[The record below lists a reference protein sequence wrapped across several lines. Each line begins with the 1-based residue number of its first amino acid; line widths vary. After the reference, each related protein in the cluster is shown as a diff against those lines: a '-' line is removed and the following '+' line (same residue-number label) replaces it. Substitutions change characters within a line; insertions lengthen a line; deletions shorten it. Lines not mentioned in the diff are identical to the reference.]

1 VNRNLRATRFCPAG
15 PALAPWY
22 RPASRFAWPSKAFA
36 KFVAIVLLPVTEEYR
51 MPPRANW
58 KGYLRLS
65 LVSCPI
71 ALYPASS
78 LSEKVSF
85 NRINRKTGNRLKQQN
100 VDSETGEV
108 VPREDIAR
116 GYEIGK
122 GQYLIIEDEEF
133 EAVEVESTRTI
144 DIDEFV
150 PRKEIDDRYI
160 DSPYYI
166 APDGQVGQ
174 DAFAVIRDTIGKMN
188 MVALGRVVLT
198 RREHVIALEPRG
210 RGLLGMTLRYPYEV
224 RDEQPYFEDIPELK
238 LPKDMMDLAGHI
250 VSNKSGHFDPSHF
263 EDRYENALIDLL
275 KKKEAG
281 EKIAP
286 VRGAP
291 PPRVVNLMD
300 ALRAS
305 IDAEKKKAPAPSTQV
320 RRPAKKKASQK

>member
-1 VNRNLRATRFCPAG
+1 
-15 PALAPWY
+15 
-22 RPASRFAWPSKAFA
+22 
-36 KFVAIVLLPVTEEYR
+36 
-51 MPPRANW
+51 
-58 KGYLRLS
+58 
-65 LVSCPI
+65 
-71 ALYPASS
+71 
-78 LSEKVSF
+78 
-85 NRINRKTGNRLKQQN
+85 LKQQN

-108 VPREDIAR
+108 VPREDTAR

-122 GQYLIIEDEEF
+122 GQYLIVDDDEL

-144 DIDEFV
+144 EIDQFV

-166 APDGQVGQ
+166 APDGEVGQ
-174 DAFAVIRDTIGKMN
+174 DAFAVIRDTIAKMN

-210 RGLLGMTLRYPYEV
+210 KGLLGMTLRYPYEV
-224 RDEQPYFEDIPELK
+224 RDERPYFEDIADLK
-238 LPKDMMDLAGHI
+238 LPKDMMDLASHI

-263 EDRYENALIDLL
+263 EDRYENALINLL

-281 EKIAP
+281 EKIVL

-291 PPRVVNLMD
+291 PQRVVNLYD

-305 IDAEKKKAPAPSTQV
+305 VDAEKKKAPAPSTQA
-320 RRPAKKKASQK
+320 RRAAKKRASQK

>member
-1 VNRNLRATRFCPAG
+1 MA
-15 PALAPWY
+15 
-22 RPASRFAWPSKAFA
+22 
-36 KFVAIVLLPVTEEYR
+36 
-51 MPPRANW
+51 PRANW

-85 NRINRKTGNRLKQQN
+85 NRLNRKTGNRLKQQN

-116 GYEIGK
+116 GYEVAK
-122 GQYLIIEDEEF
+122 GQYLIVEDEELD
-133 EAVEVESTRTI
+133 AVQIESTRTI
-144 DIDEFV
+144 DIDQFV
-150 PRKEIDDRYI
+150 PKSEIDERYI

-174 DAFAVIRDTIGKMN
+174 DAFAVIRDTIGKLN

-198 RREHVIALEPRG
+198 RREHVIALEPKG
-210 RGLLGMTLRYPYEV
+210 RGLLGLTLRYPYEV
-224 RDEQPYFEDIPELK
+224 RDEASYFEDIPDQK
-238 LPKDMMDLAGHI
+238 LPKEMLDLATHI
-250 VSNKSGHFDPSHF
+250 VNTKSGHFDPSQF
-263 EDRYENALIDLL
+263 QDRYENALIDLL

-281 EKIAP
+281 EKIEPA
-286 VRGAP
+286 REAAA
-291 PPRVVNLMD
+291 PRVVNLMD

-305 IDAEKKKAPAPSTQV
+305 IDAEKKKAPAPSTEA

>member
-1 VNRNLRATRFCPAG
+1 MA
-15 PALAPWY
+15 
-22 RPASRFAWPSKAFA
+22 
-36 KFVAIVLLPVTEEYR
+36 
-51 MPPRANW
+51 PRANW

-78 LSEKVSF
+78 YSEKVSF

-108 VPREDIAR
+108 VSREDAAR
-116 GYEIGK
+116 GYEVGK
-122 GQYLIIEDEEF
+122 GQYLIVENEELD
-133 EAVEVESTRTI
+133 AVQVESTRTI
-144 DIDEFV
+144 EIDQFV
-150 PRKEIDDRYI
+150 PRSEIDDRYI

-174 DAFAVIRDTIGKMN
+174 DAFAVIRDTVGKLN

-210 RGLLGMTLRYPYEV
+210 RGLLGLTLRYPYEV
-224 RDEQPYFEDIPELK
+224 RDEAPYFEDIPELK
-238 LPKDMMDLAGHI
+238 LPKEMLDLATHI
-250 VSNKSGHFDPSHF
+250 VDTRSGHFDPSKF

-281 EKIAP
+281 EKIEPAKEGP
-286 VRGAP
+286 A
-291 PPRVVNLMD
+291 PRVVNLMD

-305 IDAEKKKAPAPSTQV
+305 IDAEKKKAPAPSSKA
-320 RRPAKKKASQK
+320 RRPAKKKASQR

>member
-1 VNRNLRATRFCPAG
+1 MA
-15 PALAPWY
+15 
-22 RPASRFAWPSKAFA
+22 
-36 KFVAIVLLPVTEEYR
+36 
-51 MPPRANW
+51 PRAHW

-85 NRINRKTGNRLKQQN
+85 NRLNRKTGSRLRQQN

-108 VPREDIAR
+108 VPREDTAR
-116 GYEIGK
+116 GYEVAK
-122 GQYLIIEDEEF
+122 GQYLIVEDEELD
-133 EAVEVESTRTI
+133 AVQIESTRTI
-144 DIDEFV
+144 DIDQFV
-150 PRKEIDDRYI
+150 PKTEIDERYI

-174 DAFAVIRDTIGKMN
+174 DAFAVIRDTIGKLN

-198 RREHVIALEPRG
+198 RREHVIALEPKG
-210 RGLLGMTLRYPYEV
+210 RGLMGLTLRYPYEV
-224 RDEQPYFEDIPELK
+224 RDEASYFEDIPDLK
-238 LPKDMMDLAGHI
+238 LPKEMLDLATHI
-250 VSNKSGHFDPSHF
+250 VNTKSGHFDPSQF
-263 EDRYENALIDLL
+263 QDRYENALMDLL

-281 EKIAP
+281 EKIEPARE
-286 VRGAP
+286 VAA
-291 PPRVVNLMD
+291 PRVVNLMD

-305 IDAEKKKAPAPSTQV
+305 IDTEKKKAPAPSTEA

>member
-1 VNRNLRATRFCPAG
+1 M
-15 PALAPWY
+15 
-22 RPASRFAWPSKAFA
+22 S
-36 KFVAIVLLPVTEEYR
+36 
-51 MPPRANW
+51 PRANW

-100 VDSETGEV
+100 VDAETGDV

-122 GQYLIIEDEEF
+122 GQYLIVEDEEF

-144 DIDEFV
+144 EIDEFV
-150 PRKEIDDRYI
+150 PRSEIDDRYI
-160 DSPYYI
+160 DSPYYL
-166 APDGQVGQ
+166 APDGEVGQ
-174 DAFAVIRDTIGKMN
+174 DAFAVIRETIGKMN

-238 LPKDMMDLAGHI
+238 LPKDMMDLASHI

-263 EDRYENALIDLL
+263 EDRYENALVDLL

-281 EKIAP
+281 EKITP

-305 IDAEKKKAPAPSTQV
+305 IDAEKKKAPAPSTQA

>member
-1 VNRNLRATRFCPAG
+1 MA
-15 PALAPWY
+15 
-22 RPASRFAWPSKAFA
+22 
-36 KFVAIVLLPVTEEYR
+36 
-51 MPPRANW
+51 PRANW

-78 LSEKVSF
+78 YSEKVSF

-100 VDSETGEV
+100 VDSETGETV
-108 VPREDIAR
+108 SREDTAR
-116 GYEIGK
+116 GYEVGK
-122 GQYLIIEDEEF
+122 GQYLIVEDEELD
-133 EAVEVESTRTI
+133 AVQVESTRTI
-144 DIDEFV
+144 EIDQFV
-150 PRKEIDDRYI
+150 PRSEIDDRYI

-174 DAFAVIRDTIGKMN
+174 DAFAVIRDTIGKLN

-210 RGLLGMTLRYPYEV
+210 RGCWVLLSGIPTRYGTK
-224 RDEQPYFEDIPELK
+224 RHTSRTSMS
-238 LPKDMMDLAGHI
+238 LPKEMLDLATHI
-250 VSNKSGHFDPSHF
+250 VDTRSGHFDPSKF

-281 EKIAP
+281 EKIEPAKEGP
-286 VRGAP
+286 A
-291 PPRVVNLMD
+291 PRVVNLMD

-305 IDAEKKKAPAPSTQV
+305 IDAEKKKAPAPSSKA
-320 RRPAKKKASQK
+320 RRPAKKKASQR

>member
-1 VNRNLRATRFCPAG
+1 MA
-15 PALAPWY
+15 
-22 RPASRFAWPSKAFA
+22 
-36 KFVAIVLLPVTEEYR
+36 
-51 MPPRANW
+51 PRANW

-116 GYEIGK
+116 GYEVGK
-122 GQYLIIEDEEF
+122 GQYLIVEDDEV

-144 DIDEFV
+144 EIDQFV
-150 PRKEIDDRYI
+150 PRNEIDDRYI
-160 DSPYYI
+160 ESPYYI
-166 APDGQVGQ
+166 APDGEVGQ
-174 DAFAVIRDTIGKMN
+174 DAFAVIRDTIAKMN

-210 RGLLGMTLRYPYEV
+210 KGLLGMTLRYPYEV
-224 RDEQPYFEDIPELK
+224 RDEQPYFEDIADLK
-238 LPKDMMDLAGHI
+238 LPKDMMDLASHI
-250 VSNKSGHFDPSHF
+250 VSNRSGHFDPSHF
-263 EDRYENALIDLL
+263 EDRYENALIDVL

-281 EKIAP
+281 EKIVP
-286 VRGAP
+286 IRGAAP
-291 PPRVVNLMD
+291 QRVVNLMD

-305 IDAEKKKAPAPSTQV
+305 VDAEKKKAPAPSTQA
-320 RRPAKKKASQK
+320 RRTAKKKANQK

>member
-1 VNRNLRATRFCPAG
+1 
-15 PALAPWY
+15 
-22 RPASRFAWPSKAFA
+22 
-36 KFVAIVLLPVTEEYR
+36 

-100 VDSETGEV
+100 VDSETGDV

-122 GQYLIIEDEEF
+122 GQYLIVEDEEF

-144 DIDEFV
+144 EIDEFV
-150 PRKEIDDRYI
+150 PRSEIDDRYI

-210 RGLLGMTLRYPYEV
+210 RGLLGLTLRYPYEV
-224 RDEQPYFEDIPELK
+224 REEQQYFEDIPELK
-238 LPKDMMDLAGHI
+238 LPKDMMDLASHI
-250 VSNKSGHFDPSHF
+250 VTNKSGHFDPSHF

-281 EKIAP
+281 ERITP
-286 VRGAP
+286 VRGTP

-305 IDAEKKKAPAPSTQV
+305 VDAEKKKAPAPSTQA
-320 RRPAKKKASQK
+320 RRPAKKKAGQK